1 MRDRE
6 FYADIWEKTAS
17 QWAALD
23 PFLSKNDLG
32 VEADT
37 GRIKVGIGQ
46 RWSDTPYVA
55 DTVTIGLPDVLVWN
69 PQEGDVLRFS
79 EDKWRNYP
87 DSQLTD
93 GGAF

>member
-6 FYADIWEKTAS
+6 FYADIWEKTAT

-32 VEADT
+32 VESDT

-46 RWSDTPYVA
+46 KWSNTPYVA
-55 DTVTIGLPDVLVWN
+55 TTITIGLADVQVTLPQDGAGINGNTLPN
-69 PQEGDVLRFS
+69 PVPNAKALF
-79 EDKWRNYP
+79 
-87 DSQLTD
+87 
-93 GGAF
+93 

>member
-32 VEADT
+32 VESDT

-46 RWSDTPYVA
+46 KWANTPYVA
-55 DTVTIGLPDVLVWN
+55 TTITIGLADVLVTL
-69 PQEGDVLRFS
+69 PQDGDVLRWS
-79 EDKWRNYP
+79 DGRWRNYP
-87 DSQLTD
+87 ETNVTD
-93 GGAF
+93 GGNF